1 MKEVLICI
9 LDQYADWEVSYV
21 STLLLS
27 LGQGKFG
34 IKTVS
39 LTKEPVKSLGGITV
53 IPDCDINS
61 VPEDFEAVLLIGGMS
76 WRQEQAKAVEPLVFK
91 ALEKGKIVGGICDAV
106 GFLATMGVLN
116 DVFHTGNGVVN
127 LQNWENSKY
136 LGEEKFVSKDA
147 VETVTLL
154 RQTVR
159 ELWILQK
166 KFFPLL
172 MFATKKKSMNG
183 LTFIKTVFI
192 RLLCRKCKYYV
203 CLNGFWKG

>member
-9 LDQYADWEVSYV
+9 LNQYADQEVSYV

-39 LTKEPVKSLGGITV
+39 LTKEPVKSLGGLTV

-76 WRQEQAKAVEPLVFK
+76 WRQEQAKAVGPLVFK

-147 VETVTLL
+147 VGDSNIVTANGTGTLDFAKEVL
-154 RQTVR
+154 SALDVCD
-159 ELWILQK
+159 EEKINEWIDFYK
-166 KFFPLL
+166 
-172 MFATKKKSMNG
+172 
-183 LTFIKTVFI
+183 
-192 RLLCRKCKYYV
+192 
-203 CLNGFWKG
+203 NGFYKASMPKM